1 MAGEAAPGASVSKLN
16 FVVTGDP
23 TSAGGGGA
31 SGGEAVAG
39 GGGFHLSPDDLKAEL
54 ENLKKL
60 SRRIDDQLRNAVP
73 LWTIQSPGQDP
84 ASLRNTKASNTSG
97 DYYRGHLSRQ
107 KSYADQIIQQM
118 EKALGIHE
126 GNDVQMS
133 ADIKTQGGG
142 HF

>member
-1 MAGEAAPGASVSKLN
+1 MAGEGVPGASVSELN
-16 FVVTGDP
+16 FIVTGDP
-23 TSAGGGGA
+23 ASAGGGGA
-31 SGGEAVAG
+31 SAGGAG
-39 GGGFHLSPDDLKAEL
+39 GGGFRLSPDDLKAEL

-118 EKALGIHE
+118 QKALGIHE

-133 ADIKTQGGG
+133 ADIKTQGEG